1 MKKPHFLISHEDYWS
16 IWIGGF
22 VLLMGLFLF
31 FKNAPEDYVSQHEK
45 YETIQAEEKEKAPF
59 KTIEWYDAFR
69 SKQKIK
75 ASSEPIGKFFKKLT
89 SKPSSWN
96 VNPLESFYK
105 SSTKDE
111 AEKKELIIKLADAVE
126 RTKMQ
131 LTLAEEAQSKA
142 TRSKFENIQLN
153 IEAEA
158 AVEQWYKSRERADKI
173 RTKSKASNPFKL
185 GWMLLWFIIL
195 SMLFLPGIF
204 YLGKQRSAFAKG
216 FAFVFLIAIVA
227 YLFGAQVNMKAMGIG
242 YAAWAII
249 LGLLISNTIGTPDW
263 AKPALQTSWFIK
275 TGLVLLGAEVL
286 FNKVLAIGL
295 PGIFVAWVVTPIVL
309 ISTYMFGQKVL
320 KIKSKTLNMVI
331 SADMSV
337 CGVSA
342 AVATAAAC
350 NAKKEELT
358 LAIGLSMT
366 FTSVMMIV
374 LPMIIKALGIPE
386 ILGGAWIGGTIDA
399 TGAVVAAG
407 EFLGDKALSVAA
419 TIKMIQNVLIGIIA
433 FGVAVYFTTKV
444 DVDSN
449 AEKAKI
455 GFSEI
460 WKRFPKFILGFIGAS
475 ILFTMI
481 YISLGDNHA
490 YTLID
495 QGVIG
500 GFSKNVRG
508 WLFCIAF
515 VSIGLS
521 TNFAELKHH
530 FSGGKPLILYVV
542 GQTFNLL
549 LTLLVAYIMFYLIFP
564 DATANL

>member
-31 FKNAPEDYVSQHEK
+31 FKNAPEDYVAQHEK
-45 YETIQAEEKEKAPF
+45 YEAIQAEERARAPF
-59 KTIEWYDAFR
+59 KTMEWYDAFR

-75 ASSEPIGKFFKKLT
+75 ASSEPVGKFFKKLT
-89 SKPSSWN
+89 TKPSTWN
-96 VNPLESFYK
+96 ANPLESFYK
-105 SSTKDE
+105 SSTKEE
-111 AEKKELIIKLADAVE
+111 AEKKELIIKLANAVE
-126 RTKMQ
+126 KTKIQ
-131 LTLAEEAQSKA
+131 KALAEEAQSKA
-142 TRSKFENIQLN
+142 VRGKFENVQLN
-153 IEAEA
+153 IEAET
-158 AVEQWYKSRERADKI
+158 AVEQWYKSRERADKV
-173 RTKSKASNPFKL
+173 RTKSKASNPFKI
-185 GWMLLWFIIL
+185 GWMLLWFVIL
-195 SMLFLPGIF
+195 SMLFLPGIY

-227 YLFGAQVNMKAMGIG
+227 YLFGAQTNMKAMGIG

-249 LGLLISNTIGTPDW
+249 LGLFISNTIGTPEW

-320 KIKSKTLNMVI
+320 KMKSKTLNMVI

-374 LPMIIKALGIPE
+374 LPMIIKALGMPE
-386 ILGGAWIGGTIDA
+386 VLGGAWIGGTIDA

-444 DVDSN
+444 DVDPN
-449 AEKAKI
+449 AEKVKI

-475 ILFTMI
+475 IFFTLI

-500 GFSKNVRG
+500 GLSKNVRG
-508 WLFCIAF
+508 WLFCLAF

-530 FSGGKPLILYVV
+530 FSGGKPLVLYVV

-549 LTLLVAYIMFYLIFP
+549 LTLLMSYIMFYLVFP

>member
-1 MKKPHFLISHEDYWS
+1 MKKPYFLISHEDYWS

-22 VLLMGLFLF
+22 VLLLGLVLF
-31 FKNAPEDYVSQHEK
+31 FRNAPEDYVAQHKK
-45 YETIQAEEKEKAPF
+45 YESIQAAEKAKAPF

-89 SKPSSWN
+89 SKPSSWDK
-96 VNPLESFYK
+96 NPLSAFYK
-105 SSTKDE
+105 SSAKNE
-111 AEKKELIIKLADAVE
+111 AEKKALTIKLANSVE
-126 RTKMQ
+126 RTKNQ
-131 LTLAEEAQSKA
+131 FKIAEEAQAKSASEDYKNVA
-142 TRSKFENIQLN
+142 LN
-153 IEAEA
+153 LEAET
-158 AVEQWYKSRERADKI
+158 AVEQWYRARDRADKI
-173 RTKSKASNPFKL
+173 RKKSKASNPFKL
-185 GWMLLWFIIL
+185 GWMLLWFVIL

-204 YLGKQRSAFAKG
+204 YLGKKRSAFAKG

-309 ISTYMFGQKVL
+309 ISTYVFGQKIL

-374 LPMIIKALGIPE
+374 LPLIIKALGLPE
-386 ILGGAWIGGTIDA
+386 VLGGAWIGGTIDA

-444 DVDSN
+444 DVDSTT
-449 AEKAKI
+449 EKAKV
-455 GFSEI
+455 GLSEV

-475 ILFTMI
+475 ILFTLI

-490 YTLID
+490 YTIID

-500 GFSKNVRG
+500 GLSKNVRG
-508 WLFCIAF
+508 WLFCLAF

-521 TNFAELKHH
+521 TNFVELKHH
-530 FSGGKPLILYVV
+530 FSGGKPLVLYVV

-549 LTLLVAYIMFYLIFP
+549 LTLLMAYIMFYLVFP
-564 DATANL
+564 NTI

>member
-31 FKNAPEDYVSQHEK
+31 FKNAPEDYVVQHEK
-45 YETIQAEEKEKAPF
+45 YEAIQAEERARAPF
-59 KTIEWYDAFR
+59 KTMEWYDAFR

-75 ASSEPIGKFFKKLT
+75 ASSEPVGKFFKKLT
-89 SKPSSWN
+89 TKPSSWN
-96 VNPLESFYK
+96 ANPLESFYK
-105 SSTKDE
+105 SSAKEE
-111 AEKKELIIKLADAVE
+111 AEKKELIIKLANAVE
-126 RTKMQ
+126 KTKIQ
-131 LTLAEEAQSKA
+131 KALAEEAQSKA
-142 TRSKFENIQLN
+142 VRGKFENIQLN
-153 IEAEA
+153 IEAET
-158 AVEQWYKSRERADKI
+158 AVEQWYKSRERADKV
-173 RTKSKASNPFKL
+173 RTKSKASNPFKI
-185 GWMLLWFIIL
+185 GWMLLWFVIL
-195 SMLFLPGIF
+195 SMLFLPGIY

-216 FAFVFLIAIVA
+216 FAFVFLVAIVA
-227 YLFGAQVNMKAMGIG
+227 YLFGAQTNMKAMGIG

-249 LGLLISNTIGTPDW
+249 LGLLISNTIGTPEW

-320 KIKSKTLNMVI
+320 KMKSKTLNMVI

-374 LPMIIKALGIPE
+374 LPMIIKALGMPE
-386 ILGGAWIGGTIDA
+386 VLGGAWIGGTIDA

-444 DVDSN
+444 DVDPN
-449 AEKAKI
+449 AEKVKV

-475 ILFTMI
+475 IFFTLI

-500 GFSKNVRG
+500 GLSKNVRG
-508 WLFCIAF
+508 WLFCLAF

-549 LTLLVAYIMFYLIFP
+549 LTLLMSYIMFYLVFP

>member
-22 VLLMGLFLF
+22 ILLVGLFLF
-31 FKNAPEDYVSQHEK
+31 FRNTPEDYIIQHEK
-45 YETIQAEEKEKAPF
+45 YEAIQVEEKAKAPF
-59 KTIEWYDAFR
+59 KTIKWYDAFR

-75 ASSEPIGKFFKKLT
+75 ASSEPVGQFFKKLT

-96 VNPLESFYK
+96 SNPVESFYK
-105 SSTKDE
+105 SAAKKE
-111 AEKKELIIKLADAVE
+111 AEKKELTIKLANAVE
-126 RTKMQ
+126 KTKIQ
-131 LTLAEEAQSKA
+131 ETIAEEAESKA
-142 TRSKFENIQLN
+142 VASKFENTELN
-153 IEAEA
+153 LEAEI
-158 AVEQWYKSRERADKI
+158 AVEQWYKSRNRADKI
-173 RTKSKASNPFKL
+173 RNKLNAPNHFKV
-185 GWMLLWFIIL
+185 GWMFLWLVIL
-195 SMLFLPGIF
+195 SLLFLPGIY
-204 YLGKQRSAFAKG
+204 YLGKQRLAFAKG
-216 FAFVFLIAIVA
+216 FAFVFLIAIMA

-249 LGLLISNTIGTPDW
+249 LGLLISNTIGTPQW

-295 PGIFVAWVVTPIVL
+295 PGIFVAWFVTPIVL
-309 ISTYMFGQKVL
+309 ISTYLFGQKIL

-374 LPMIIKALGIPE
+374 LPLIINALGMPE
-386 ILGGAWIGGTIDA
+386 VLGGAWIGGTIDA

-444 DVDSN
+444 DVDST
-449 AEKAKI
+449 AEKAKV
-455 GFSEI
+455 GLSEI

-475 ILFTMI
+475 VLFTLI

-500 GFSKNVRG
+500 GLSKNVRG
-508 WLFCIAF
+508 WLFCLAF

-530 FSGGKPLILYVV
+530 FSGGKPLVLYVV
-542 GQTFNLL
+542 GQSFNLL
-549 LTLLVAYIMFYLIFP
+549 LTLLMAYIMFYLVFP
-564 DATANL
+564 DVI

>member
-22 VLLMGLFLF
+22 VLIVGLFLF
-31 FKNAPEDYVSQHEK
+31 FKNAPEDYVAQHEK
-45 YETIQAEEKEKAPF
+45 YEAIQAEERAKAPF
-59 KTIEWYDAFR
+59 KTMVWYDAFR

-96 VNPLESFYK
+96 ANPLESFYK
-105 SSTKDE
+105 SSAKDE
-111 AEKKELIIKLADAVE
+111 VEKKELTIKLANAVGK
-126 RTKMQ
+126 TKIKKK
-131 LTLAEEAQSKA
+131 LAEEAQAKA
-142 TRSKFENIQLN
+142 TRSKYENIQLN
-153 IEAEA
+153 MEAES

-173 RTKSKASNPFKL
+173 RTKSKASNPFKI

-204 YLGKQRSAFAKG
+204 YLGKKRSAFAKG

-249 LGLLISNTIGTPDW
+249 LGLLISNTIGTPAW

-309 ISTYMFGQKVL
+309 ISTYMFGQKIL

-358 LAIGLSMT
+358 LAIGLSMA

-374 LPMIIKALGIPE
+374 LPMIIKALGMPE
-386 ILGGAWIGGTIDA
+386 VLGGAWIGGTIDA

-433 FGVAVYFTTKV
+433 FGVAVYFTTKI
-444 DVDSN
+444 DVDSST
-449 AEKAKI
+449 EKAKV
-455 GFSEI
+455 GLSEI

-475 ILFTMI
+475 ILFTLL

-500 GFSKNVRG
+500 GLSKNVRG
-508 WLFCIAF
+508 WLFCLAF

-549 LTLLVAYIMFYLIFP
+549 LTLLVAYIMFYLVFP

>member
-1 MKKPHFLISHEDYWS
+1 MKKSHFLISHEDYWS

-22 VLLMGLFLF
+22 VLMVGLFLF
-31 FKNAPEDYVSQHEK
+31 FINAPKDYVIQHEK
-45 YETIQAEEKEKAPF
+45 YEAIQAEERAKAPF
-59 KTIEWYDAFR
+59 KTIKWYDAFR

-75 ASSEPIGKFFKKLT
+75 ASSETIGKFFKKLT

-96 VNPLESFYK
+96 SNPLESFHK
-105 SSTKDE
+105 SALNFKD
-111 AEKKELIIKLADAVE
+111 AKKELAIKLVNAVE
-126 RTKMQ
+126 ETKLQ
-131 LTLAEEAQSKA
+131 KRLAEETQVTAAK
-142 TRSKFENIQLN
+142 SKFENIKFN
-153 IEAEA
+153 MDAEIAIEK
-158 AVEQWYKSRERADKI
+158 WYKSRDRADKI
-173 RTKSKASNPFKL
+173 RSKSNASNLFKV
-185 GWMLLWFIIL
+185 GWMLLWFVIL
-195 SMLFLPGIF
+195 NILFLPGIY
-204 YLGKQRSAFAKG
+204 YLGKKRSAFAKG
-216 FAFVFLIAIVA
+216 FAFVFLIAILA

-249 LGLLISNTIGTPDW
+249 LGLLISNTLGTPEW
-263 AKPALQTSWFIK
+263 VKPALQTSWFIK

-295 PGIFVAWVVTPIVL
+295 PGIFVAWVVTPVVL

-366 FTSVMMIV
+366 FTSVMMII
-374 LPMIIKALGIPE
+374 LPMIIKALGMPE
-386 ILGGAWIGGTIDA
+386 VLGGAWIGGTIDA

-433 FGVAVYFTTKV
+433 FGVAVYFTAKV
-444 DVDSN
+444 DVDSST
-449 AEKAKI
+449 EKVKV
-455 GFSEI
+455 GLSEI

-475 ILFTMI
+475 ILFTLI
-481 YISLGDNHA
+481 YVLLGDNHA
-490 YTLID
+490 YTIID

-500 GFSKNVRG
+500 GLSKNVRG
-508 WLFCIAF
+508 WLFCLAF

-521 TNFAELKHH
+521 TNFVELKYH

-542 GQTFNLL
+542 GQIFNLL
-549 LTLLVAYIMFYLIFP
+549 LTLLVAYIMFYLVFP
-564 DATANL
+564 DVATNL

>member
-31 FKNAPEDYVSQHEK
+31 FKNAPEDYVAQHEK
-45 YETIQAEEKEKAPF
+45 YEAIQTEERAKAPF
-59 KTIEWYDAFR
+59 KTMEWYDAFR

-75 ASSEPIGKFFKKLT
+75 ASSEPVGKFFKKLT
-89 SKPSSWN
+89 TKPSSWN
-96 VNPLESFYK
+96 SNPLESFYK
-105 SSTKDE
+105 SSAKEE
-111 AEKKELIIKLADAVE
+111 AEKKELTIKLANAVSK
-126 RTKMQ
+126 TKIQ
-131 LTLAEEAQSKA
+131 KTLAEEAQSKA
-142 TRSKFENIQLN
+142 TRAKFKNIQLN
-153 IEAEA
+153 IEAET

-173 RTKSKASNPFKL
+173 RTKSKASNPFKI
-185 GWMLLWFIIL
+185 GWMLLWFVIL
-195 SMLFLPGIF
+195 SMLFLPGIY

-227 YLFGAQVNMKAMGIG
+227 YLFGAQTNMKAMGIG
-242 YAAWAII
+242 YAAWAIV
-249 LGLLISNTIGTPDW
+249 LGLLISNTIGTPQW

-374 LPMIIKALGIPE
+374 LPMIIKALGMPE

-475 ILFTMI
+475 ILFTLI

-500 GFSKNVRG
+500 GLSKNVRG
-508 WLFCIAF
+508 WLFCLAF

-549 LTLLVAYIMFYLIFP
+549 LTLLVAYIMFYLVFP

>member
-22 VLLMGLFLF
+22 VLLSGLLLF
-31 FKNAPEDYVSQHEK
+31 FMNAPENYVAQHEE
-45 YETIQAEEKEKAPF
+45 YQSIQDAERAKAPF
-59 KTIEWYDAFR
+59 KTIEWHDAFR

-75 ASSEPIGKFFKKLT
+75 TSSEPIGSFFKKLT
-89 SKPSSWN
+89 SKPTSWN
-96 VNPLESFYK
+96 SNPLEAFYK
-105 SSTKDE
+105 SAAKDE
-111 AEKKELIIKLADAVE
+111 AEQQQLTIKLANAVE
-126 RTKMQ
+126 QTKMQ
-131 LTLAEEAQSKA
+131 LVLAEEAQKKA
-142 TRSKFENIQLN
+142 SDANYENIQLN
-153 IEAEA
+153 LEAETTI
-158 AVEQWYKSRERADKI
+158 EQWYKSRDQADKI
-173 RTKSKASNPFKL
+173 RKKSKTSNSFVI
-185 GWMLLWFIIL
+185 GWMMLWFVIL

-204 YLGKQRSAFAKG
+204 YLGKRRSAFAKG
-216 FAFVFLIAIVA
+216 FAFVFLISIIA

-249 LGLLISNTIGTPDW
+249 LGLLISNTVGTPEW

-309 ISTYMFGQKVL
+309 ILTYIFGQKVL

-374 LPMIIKALGIPE
+374 LPIIIKALGMPE
-386 ILGGAWIGGTIDA
+386 VLGGAWIGGTIDA

-449 AEKAKI
+449 AEKVKV
-455 GFSEI
+455 GFSEV

-475 ILFTMI
+475 ILFTLI

-500 GFSKNVRG
+500 GLSKNVRG
-508 WLFCIAF
+508 WLFCLAF

-521 TNFAELKHH
+521 TNFTELKHH

-549 LTLLVAYIMFYLIFP
+549 LTLLMAYIMFYLVFP

>member
-22 VLLMGLFLF
+22 ILLIGLFLF
-31 FKNAPEDYVSQHEK
+31 FRNAPEDYAAQHEK
-45 YETIQAEEKEKAPF
+45 YESIQAAEKVKAPF

-69 SKQKIK
+69 SKQQIK
-75 ASSEPIGKFFKKLT
+75 ASSEPVGKFFKKLT
-89 SKPSSWN
+89 SKPFSWN
-96 VNPLESFYK
+96 SNPFAAFYK
-105 SSTKDE
+105 GSKKVE
-111 AEKKELIIKLADAVE
+111 VEQKELTIKLANAVE
-126 RTKMQ
+126 QTNIQ
-131 LTLAEEAQSKA
+131 LALAEETQAKA
-142 TRSKFENIQLN
+142 ANNNYENTQLN
-153 IEAEA
+153 IEAET
-158 AVEQWYKSRERADKI
+158 AVEQWYRARDRADDI
-173 RTKSKASNPFKL
+173 REKSKASSHFKL
-185 GWMLLWFIIL
+185 GWMLLWFVIL

-204 YLGKQRSAFAKG
+204 YLGQQRSAFIRG
-216 FAFVFLIAIVA
+216 FTFVFLIAIVA

-249 LGLLISNTIGTPDW
+249 LGLLISNTIGTPEW

-309 ISTYMFGQKVL
+309 ISTYMFGQKIL

-374 LPMIIKALGIPE
+374 LPIIIKALGMPE
-386 ILGGAWIGGTIDA
+386 VLGGAWIGGTIDA

-444 DVDSN
+444 DVDSTT
-449 AEKAKI
+449 EKAKV
-455 GFSEI
+455 GLSEV

-475 ILFTMI
+475 ILFTLI

-490 YTLID
+490 YTIID

-500 GFSKNVRG
+500 GLSKNVRG
-508 WLFCIAF
+508 WLFCLAF

-521 TNFAELKHH
+521 TNFVELKHH
-530 FSGGKPLILYVV
+530 FSGGKPLVLYVV

-549 LTLLVAYIMFYLIFP
+549 LTLLMAYIMFYLVFP